1 MKVKK
6 ILFSLLVIA
15 MLVFIFIF
23 ISKKNGKKPVKIAK
37 MIIPSETSPI
47 INVITSD
54 QNGNIAEGTNNLSIK
69 YLNILEG
76 KNGNTTLN
84 NLNGKYNLN
93 VNLSTEIIGN
103 FKTSEEIIRQ
113 NQTVEKEQTING
125 EQIVKS
131 SQDGNTQKVKGNV
144 SAKSIQTD
152 SFNLLPKGVII
163 MWSKSQIPT
172 GWYLCD
178 GNNGTP
184 NLKDRFVV
192 STGSDYNLDD
202 KGGLSEVT
210 LKVENLPSHDH
221 SAHDHNCASL
231 AGIYEN
237 NRHFANCKSEA
248 STGSAYGGAEGTT
261 SPHNNMPP
269 YIVLYYIMKG

>member
-1 MKVKK
+1 MKVK

-15 MLVFIFIF
+15 MLVFICIF
-23 ISKKNGKKPVKIAK
+23 ISKKNEKKPVKIAK
-37 MIIPSETSPI
+37 MTIPSQTSPI

-69 YLNILEG
+69 YLNIIEG

-93 VNLSTEIIGN
+93 VNLSSEINGN
-103 FKTSEEIIRQ
+103 FTTSEEIIKQ
-113 NQTVEKEQTING
+113 NQTVKGKQTIKG
-125 EQIVKS
+125 EQIVKG
-131 SQDGNTQKVKGNV
+131 SQNGNTQIVKGDV

-163 MWSKSQIPT
+163 MWSNSQIPT
-172 GWYLCD
+172 GWYVCD
-178 GNNGTP
+178 GTNGTP

-202 KGGLSEVT
+202 KGGLAEVT

-221 SAHDHNCASL
+221 SAHNHNCASL
-231 AGIYEN
+231 AGTYEN

-248 STGSAYGGAEGTT
+248 STGSAGGKEGTT
-261 SPHNNMPP
+261 SSHNNMPP